1 MMPINK
7 EQIEKVASSNKE
19 YIIGVLTQQSK
30 EIEYAFIRIEGLL
43 ALVDK
48 LKKQ

>member
-1 MMPINK
+1 MMPSTK
-7 EQIEKVASSNKE
+7 DQIEKTANSNKE

-43 ALVDK
+43 AIVDK